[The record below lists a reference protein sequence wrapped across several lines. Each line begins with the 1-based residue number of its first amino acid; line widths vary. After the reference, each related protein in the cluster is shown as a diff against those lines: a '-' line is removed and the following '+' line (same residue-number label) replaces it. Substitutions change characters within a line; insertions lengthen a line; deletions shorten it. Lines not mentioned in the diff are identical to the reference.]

1 MPFLNELLQHLF
13 CSVGDLIFTPMSDG
27 VNNLLTEL
35 IGNTPDSAQLAASIM
50 SN

>member
-1 MPFLNELLQHLF
+1 
-13 CSVGDLIFTPMSDG
+13 MSDG